1 MPVARLSSVRLL
13 FDRGTTLLRDLDPGF
28 LPSSSRIILFR
39 RRVDATAVLH
49 LIEHESAGAEPE
61 HRGGGV
67 PRRRG

>member
-1 MPVARLSSVRLL
+1 LPFPATTGRLRSSCQA
-13 FDRGTTLLRDLDPGF
+13 TTRTLAMRR
-28 LPSSSRIILFR
+28 PSFILFR

-61 HRGGGV
+61 NRGRGV